1 MKVAVTG
8 ATGFLGRHVLRELSA
23 RAGLSVTAC
32 ARRTEPPADLPEGMT
47 YISVDIS
54 QDEAD
59 IYSRL
64 GRPDVLL
71 HLAWSGLPNYTSLH
85 HFETELPQQ
94 YRFLASLVKGGL
106 PSLVVSGTC
115 YEYGMASGE
124 LVETMRPDPSNSYA
138 YAKNSL
144 RCQLEF
150 LRGDCPF
157 ELTWTRLFYMFGTG
171 QSPSSLYT
179 QFQKASERGD
189 KSFAMSKGEQLRD
202 FLPVEQMAAH
212 LVNLTLK
219 RSGQGV
225 VNICSGKPT
234 SVRSLVEGWISSRE
248 INMTLDLGKY
258 PYPTHEPLAFWGSA
272 LRLHE
277 HCGSKVTGS

>member
-1 MKVAVTG
+1 
-8 ATGFLGRHVLRELSA
+8 
-23 RAGLSVTAC
+23 
-32 ARRTEPPADLPEGMT
+32 
-47 YISVDIS
+47 
-54 QDEAD
+54 
-59 IYSRL
+59 
-64 GRPDVLL
+64 
-71 HLAWSGLPNYTSLH
+71 
-85 HFETELPQQ
+85 
-94 YRFLASLVKGGL
+94 
-106 PSLVVSGTC
+106 
-115 YEYGMASGE
+115 
-124 LVETMRPDPSNSYA
+124 
-138 YAKNSL
+138 
-144 RCQLEF
+144 LEF

-171 QSPSSLYT
+171 QSPSSLYA
-179 QFQKASERGD
+179 QFQKASARGD